1 MPPTFIFHFIA
12 LYLPHHLVTSSKAFS
27 QPISRFNNVTLQLH
41 GTYRRKDRIYKE
53 DIFYG
58 KGKPLSEATAEEL
71 KEDMEERQSE
81 NPLAYRENELVYKLS
96 DAELAEVRASRKNN
110 KKIN

>member
-1 MPPTFIFHFIA
+1 M
-12 LYLPHHLVTSSKAFS
+12 
-27 QPISRFNNVTLQLH
+27 H

-53 DIFYG
+53 DVFYG
-58 KGKPLSEATAEEL
+58 KGKPLSEASPEEL

-96 DAELAEVRASRKNN
+96 ESELTDVAATRKNN